1 MILEAKFN
9 FLPPFIVI
17 LIFLISCDNGST
29 TTNNYLKI
37 NGFAQGSTFS
47 IIYDDHR
54 DLSSEIN
61 TVLLDFDKEL
71 STYDKESFISEINNS
86 NDSCF
91 SLNGHEWFQEC
102 FHYAEFFY
110 NETVGK
116 FNPSIYPL
124 VDYWGFYNNNTP
136 TVDSNY
142 ITDTILPLL
151 VLEENFSVK
160 DSGQISYIFKTNK
173 HAKLDFNAI
182 AQGYSVD
189 VISDLLESK
198 NIQNYMVEIGGE
210 IRVRGLNH
218 KGELWKIGIERPV
231 DSSFV
236 GEHGFQRIVHLDNQ
250 ALATSGNYRKFKT
263 VNGNR
268 VSHTLNPLTG
278 YPANNN
284 LLSVSVIT
292 DKASTA
298 DALAT
303 SFMVMGKTKSIAYLN
318 ELEKAQFQV
327 YMIYDSLGEYKE
339 WSNY

>member
-1 MILEAKFN
+1 MTLGVKSFS
-9 FLPPFIVI
+9 LTSSIVF
-17 LIFLISCDNGST
+17 LIFLISCENGST
-29 TTNNYLKI
+29 PSGNYLKI

-47 IIYDDHR
+47 IIYDDQR
-54 DLSSEIN
+54 DLSTEIN
-61 TVLLDFDKEL
+61 AVLTDFDKEL

-91 SLNGHEWFQEC
+91 SLKDHEWFETC

-110 NETVGK
+110 NETGGK

-124 VDYWGFYNNNTP
+124 VDYWGFYTNTIP
-136 TVDSNY
+136 RIDSNY
-142 ITDTILPLL
+142 IRDSILPLL
-151 VLEENFSVK
+151 VLDENFTVL
-160 DSGQISYIFKTNK
+160 DSGQNSYICKTSQS
-173 HAKLDFNAI
+173 AKLDFNAI

-189 VISDLLESK
+189 VISNLLESK

-218 KGELWKIGIERPV
+218 KGERWKIGIERPV
-231 DSSFV
+231 DSSYI
-236 GEHGFQRIVHLDNQ
+236 GEHGFQRIVNLDNQ

-263 VNGNR
+263 INGNR

-303 SFMVMGKTKSIAYLN
+303 SFMVMGKSKSIAYIN

>member
-1 MILEAKFN
+1 MILGAKSN
-9 FLPPFIVI
+9 FLPSFIVI
-17 LIFLISCDNGST
+17 FFSIISCDNEST
-29 TTNNYLKI
+29 VSGNYLKI
-37 NGFAQGSTFS
+37 NGFAQGSTFN
-47 IIYDDHR
+47 IIYDDQR

-61 TVLLDFDKEL
+61 AVLTDFDKEL
-71 STYDKESFISEINNS
+71 STYDTQSFISKINNS
-86 NDSCF
+86 KDSCF
-91 SLNGHEWFQEC
+91 SLNDHEWFETC

-110 NETVGK
+110 HETIGK

-124 VDYWGFYNNNTP
+124 VDYWGFYSNTNP
-136 TVDSNY
+136 RIDTNY
-142 ITDTILPLL
+142 IRDSILPLL
-151 VLEENFSVK
+151 VLEQSFSLI
-160 DSGQISYIFKTNK
+160 DSGEYSYICKTNK

-182 AQGYSVD
+182 AQGFSVD

-218 KGELWKIGIERPV
+218 KGELWKIGIERPI
-231 DSSFV
+231 DSSHI
-236 GEHGFQRIVHLDNQ
+236 GEYGFQRIVNLDNQ

-263 VNGNR
+263 INGNR

-318 ELEKAQFQV
+318 ELETAQFQV

>member
-9 FLPPFIVI
+9 FLLPFIVI

-29 TTNNYLKI
+29 TTNNYLTI

-160 DSGQISYIFKTNK
+160 DSGQNSYIFKTNK